1 MCGEAFDG
9 GTVYVLVNE
18 PPVRGEDLTGR
29 LAQAMDDAVMHGRC
43 ARLALARCPHLRAL
57 QAAGGLA
64 VVCGPADA
72 VDAHTFDDAPE
83 EAHLALDGD
92 RATALGDTI
101 RWTDCPPPPQEE

>member
-1 MCGEAFDG
+1 VVFDG

-18 PPVRGEDLTGR
+18 APVRGEDLTGR

-57 QAAGGLA
+57 QAASGLA
-64 VVCGPADA
+64 VVRGPAGA
-72 VDAHTFDDAPE
+72 VDAHTFDDAQ

-101 RWTDCPPPPQEE
+101 LWTDCPPPPQEE